1 MTSQGVTYVNKYIG
15 VIALTPR
22 VLLFTFALALFPFIS
37 TTIGVSL
44 KLSGLEVWKYLWLVW
59 LGLLAIHVVSGEGFF
74 DKWGGRLE
82 TAFWLFITFMLV
94 FAPKGDM
101 VIDPWK
107 SWFFCTLAVVL
118 LRLIVVANANELY
131 TMVKSTLS
139 LWWVFAF
146 ILVVH
151 ANSTPDYPGGI
162 QHQIFLSG
170 LLGLAAGLLLL
181 LRFVVPKESRRHGFY
196 PFLLVTMLVNVV
208 LNLTITEARS
218 IFPFSLALILIAAA
232 WLLPTSIRPASRG
245 ALRFGLPLA
254 FLLTLFPLL
263 HLSGAMGNLVNELT
277 YPIFGKL
284 RTVESQ
290 SGREVAFRVWGNFL
304 VENASLIGPAKKP
317 MPAIEQV
324 ADKPQESLFGMTQEQ
339 FNELKKRGMKAQN
352 EFVERQRVMGVELNE
367 SGLVSPYSPATK
379 TELPVSPATLPVAKP
394 GMQAQSEVVERQPAL
409 SVELG
414 ESEFA
419 PTPPALVSKTEPVPV
434 TTGELA
440 ITSSHN
446 QWLDA
451 TARSGLVYALA
462 IAWAFGYVVWLIS
475 FWLGQSLPPP
485 LLFAYWAMAVAW
497 GFASQFDD
505 EHWLYHIPYLTLF
518 FIPVI
523 ASTLRI
529 REQNQKPALDFP
541 AART

>member
-1 MTSQGVTYVNKYIG
+1 MRSQGVTYVSKYIG

-22 VLLFTFALALFPFIS
+22 VLLFTFAIALFPFIS

-44 KLSGLEVWKYLWLVW
+44 KVSGLEVWKYLWLVW
-59 LGLLAIHVVSGEGFF
+59 LSLLVIHVVRGEGFF
-74 DKWGGRLE
+74 DKRGGRLE

-94 FAPKGDM
+94 FAPKADM

-118 LRLIVVANANELY
+118 LRLIVVAKANELY

-139 LWWVFAF
+139 LWWVFTL
-146 ILVVH
+146 ILVIH
-151 ANSTPDYPGGI
+151 ANSAPDYPGGI

-170 LLGLAAGLLLL
+170 LLGLVAGLLLL
-181 LRFVVPKESRRHGFY
+181 LRFVVPKESPRQGFY
-196 PFLLVTMLVNVV
+196 PFLLVTVLVNVV

-218 IFPFSLALILIAAA
+218 IFPFSLALVLIAAA
-232 WLLPTSIRPASRG
+232 WLLRSTVRPVPRV

-263 HLSGAMGNLVNELT
+263 HLSGAMGNLLNELT

-290 SGREVAFRVWGNFL
+290 SGREVAFRVWRNFL

-324 ADKPQESLFGMTQEQ
+324 ADKPQEPLFGMTQEQ
-339 FNELKKRGMKAQN
+339 FNDVKKRGMKAQN
-352 EFVERQRVMGVELNE
+352 EFVERERALGVALTE
-367 SGLVSPYSPATK
+367 SHQASSTAQTPEEKSPAPALK
-379 TELPVSPATLPVAKP
+379 GASVQAPPAPAT
-394 GMQAQSEVVERQPAL
+394 
-409 SVELG
+409 
-414 ESEFA
+414 ESI
-419 PTPPALVSKTEPVPV
+419 
-434 TTGELA
+434 A

-451 TARSGLVYALA
+451 VARGGLVYAAA

-475 FWLGQSLPPP
+475 FCLAPSLPPP

-529 REQNQKPALDFP
+529 REQNQKPALDLP
-541 AART
+541 AARI

>member
-1 MTSQGVTYVNKYIG
+1 MTSQGVTYVSKSIG
-15 VIALTPR
+15 GIALTPR
-22 VLLFTFALALFPFIS
+22 VLLFTFALALFPFVF
-37 TTIGVSL
+37 TTMGASL
-44 KLSGLEVWKYLWLVW
+44 KLDGLAVWKYLWLVW
-59 LGLLAIHVVSGEGFF
+59 LALLVIQVMRSEDFF

-82 TAFWLFITFMLV
+82 TAFWLFIAFMLV
-94 FAPKGDM
+94 FAPKADI

-107 SWFFCTLAVVL
+107 NWFFCVLAVVF

-139 LWWVFAF
+139 LWWVFTL

-170 LLGLAAGLLLL
+170 LLGLVAGLLLL
-181 LRFVVPKESRRHGFY
+181 LRFVAPKENLRQGFY
-196 PFLLVTMLVNVV
+196 PFLLVTMFANVV

-218 IFPFSLALILIAAA
+218 IFPFSLALVLVAAA
-232 WLLPTSIRPASRG
+232 WLLPKSIRPASRG

-263 HLSGAMGNLVNELT
+263 HLSGALGNLVNELT

-284 RTVESQ
+284 RTIESQ
-290 SGREVAFRVWGNFL
+290 SGREVAFRVWGSFL

-317 MPAIEQV
+317 TPAIEQTI
-324 ADKPQESLFGMTQEQ
+324 DNPQKPLFGMTQGQ
-339 FNELKKRGMKAQN
+339 FNDARKRGLAAQN
-352 EFVERQRVMGVELNE
+352 DFFKRQHAVTNG
-367 SGLVSPYSPATK
+367 
-379 TELPVSPATLPVAKP
+379 KP
-394 GMQAQSEVVERQPAL
+394 
-409 SVELG
+409 
-414 ESEFA
+414 
-419 PTPPALVSKTEPVPV
+419 
-434 TTGELA
+434 A

-462 IAWAFGYVVWLIS
+462 IAWAFVYIVWLIS
-475 FWLGQSLPPP
+475 FRLALNLPVP
-485 LLFAYWAMAVAW
+485 LLFGYWTMAVAW

-529 REQNQKPALDFP
+529 REQNQKPALDLP
-541 AART
+541 AARI